1 MAQKSVIFLY
11 LTDERE
17 ERDSEEEE
25 EAHLF
30 FDRSGS
36 EDDDKAT
43 NLGYGNPI
51 FSSIIL
57 VQKVKFIIII
67 ILTSINKIIYF
78 S

>member
-1 MAQKSVIFLY
+1 MAHKSVILLY

-17 ERDSEEEE
+17 TLDSEEEEE

-36 EDDDKAT
+36 EDDDKVT

-51 FSSIIL
+51 FSSIKL
-57 VQKVKFIIII
+57 V
-67 ILTSINKIIYF
+67 
-78 S
+78 

>member
-1 MAQKSVIFLY
+1 MRWKQYVNEMAQKSVIFLY

-17 ERDSEEEE
+17 ALDSEEE

-51 FSSIIL
+51 FSSIKL
-57 VQKVKFIIII
+57 VQKVK
-67 ILTSINKIIYF
+67 LLLLS
-78 S
+78 